1 MVSRASLRTKSP
13 AVSVLLP
20 VYNAEK
26 YVAVAIESILKQSF
40 TNFEVIIID
49 DASLDKSWEI
59 IKKYAKDDK
68 RMVALRNKHNLG
80 GCMILNKGLS
90 LARGKYIARADHD
103 DWSYPDRL
111 EKQFEFMELHPEVGI
126 VGGVMEIINETGKV
140 IGKRKYNLSDREIRK
155 KIFWYSPFSHPLVM
169 IRKPVLDKVGYY
181 NPAFAPA
188 DDYELY
194 FRIGK
199 ESKFANLPDVLLKYR
214 VVTNSMTHSLTKKM
228 ELATFR
234 VRNIYAKDKYY
245 KMNKI
250 DKLFNVIQYFSI
262 FIIPPGI
269 KIRLFSLLRSMQ

>member
-1 MVSRASLRTKSP
+1 MVSTASLKTKSP

-26 YVAVAIESILKQSF
+26 YIAVAIESILEQTF
-40 TNFEVIIID
+40 VDFEFIIID
-49 DASLDKSWEI
+49 DVSSDKSWEI
-59 IKKYAKDDK
+59 IKKYAKHDK
-68 RMVALRNKHNLG
+68 RIVALRNKRNLG
-80 GCMILNKGLS
+80 GCRNLNKGL
-90 LARGKYIARADHD
+90 LLVRGKYIARADHD

-111 EKQFEFMELHPEVGI
+111 EKQFKFMELHSKVGI
-126 VGGVMEIINETGKV
+126 VGGAMEIINETGKV
-140 IGKRKYNLSDREIRK
+140 IGRRKYNLSDHEVRK

-169 IRKPVLDKVGYY
+169 IRKLVLDKVGYY

-214 VVTNSMTHSLTKKM
+214 VVTNSMTYNLTKKM

-234 VRNIYAKDKYY
+234 VRNIYAKDKHY

-262 FIIPPGI
+262 FFIPSRM
-269 KIRLFSLLRSMQ
+269 KINLFSLLRSMQ